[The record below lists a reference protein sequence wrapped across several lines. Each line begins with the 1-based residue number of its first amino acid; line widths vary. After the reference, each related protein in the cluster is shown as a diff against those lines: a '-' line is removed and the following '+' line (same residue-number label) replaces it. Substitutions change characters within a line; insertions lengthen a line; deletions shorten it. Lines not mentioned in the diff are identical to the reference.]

1 MPSYDRE
8 DYKVDHPDDEYI
20 TRCVV
25 DVPRRTINLFSSE
38 GDERSL
44 TCDTIDEFMRIF
56 DVCRQ
61 VMPDEVVYADPSIT
75 EK

>member
-8 DYKVDHPDDEYI
+8 DYLVESDDDAYI

-25 DVPRRTINLFSSE
+25 DVPRRTINIFSSD

-44 TCDTIDEFMRIF
+44 TCDTIDEFMRIL